1 MSASQ
6 TVEVEP
12 IVRPTSPKNKPKR
25 KRPPQYN
32 VVLWDDPVHTYTYVI
47 EMMQKLFH
55 HSAISA
61 LRIATEVDKHGKA
74 ICFTTSKEVA
84 ELKRDQIHGY
94 GSDPHSRTPCGS
106 MAASIEPAASSN

>member
-6 TVEVEP
+6 TAVEEP
-12 IVRPTSPKNKPKR
+12 IVRPRPKNKDPKR
-25 KRPPQYN
+25 KQPPRYH

-55 HSAISA
+55 HSAVDA
-61 LRIATEVDKHGKA
+61 LRIATEVDKRGKA
-74 ICFTTSKEVA
+74 ICCTTSKEVA

-94 GSDPHSRTPCGS
+94 GSDPHSRSPSGS
-106 MAASIEPAASSN
+106 MAASIEPAAAGQ